1 MDKDQQDTGGDT
13 GDMREGGATAGS
25 DATSLLG
32 NTRKNNKRKRLIT
45 EFCHEEDSDFDTQRM
60 QQRIKLPN
68 SQDTVTSKSAK
79 ISETNGSTRAT
90 SDSGG
95 TRSKKSKSASLA
107 SYLLSKKSSSSVEP
121 ELSQDQSST
130 AAWDTHSPTTEAV
143 DEGASSATSSTVEYD
158 CADYNCPSDSE
169 WLFEDCDLAAFSNF
183 DDDTTN

>member
-1 MDKDQQDTGGDT
+1 
-13 GDMREGGATAGS
+13 MREGDATAGS
-25 DATSLLG
+25 DATSSSG

-45 EFCHEEDSDFDTQRM
+45 EFCCEEDSDFDTLRV
-60 QQRIKLPN
+60 QRIKLPN
-68 SQDTVTSKSAK
+68 SQDTVTS

-95 TRSKKSKSASLA
+95 TGSKKSKSAGLA
-107 SYLLSKKSSSSVEP
+107 RYLLSKKSSSSVES

-130 AAWDTHSPTTEAV
+130 TAWDTHSPTTEAV
-143 DEGASSATSSTVEYD
+143 DEGASSATSSTVEYY

-183 DDDTTN
+183 DDDTAN

>member
-45 EFCHEEDSDFDTQRM
+45 EFCREEDSDFDTRRV
-60 QQRIKLPN
+60 QRIKLPN

-79 ISETNGSTRAT
+79 ISETNGSTRTT

-95 TRSKKSKSASLA
+95 PRSKKSKSAGLA

-183 DDDTTN
+183 DDDTAN